1 MKGLKLKAENLFFNT
16 TLRNIEEGVC
26 FLTPNLTVL
35 FWNESATKILG
46 VPANEIVGK
55 SLINLKPGDNP
66 DEWEDALVDIAE
78 KGKDASFYIT
88 VGDGEY
94 EKKVAVDFHAI
105 KDTSETPGVKTIGFV
120 ACFRD
125 LSGTLG
131 KDASESLKGIIDVC
145 TMLFNE
151 IPDLV
156 FVVDP
161 KKKIAWSNLAGS
173 AFIGSCNG
181 DSEGMSFLNLLGECP
196 IKPSCSIYS
205 FSPEKRTPVYELET
219 KTRGKSFSVTCVP
232 VVVQGKLICS
242 IHFMR
247 DMTDMKQALDRLV
260 SSEES
265 YRSVIENGRGFYIHR
280 FDKNGNLL
288 LASPYM
294 EQIFGGSLD
303 EYLGDARGWMGQIHP
318 RDIER
323 VAREVNYSIEH
334 AVTFDQQ
341 YRIVPRNKKDVV
353 WVRTRF
359 YPIFDQSGDVL
370 YFDGITFDI
379 TEQKQMEK
387 QVISSERMKAIG
399 EMTGG
404 VAHNINNLLAGIM
417 GNLQLLEME
426 GAKYLPP
433 TALNQ
438 IQQAFLGSRRI
449 GELVKQMLTFARAED
464 SDDTWINISVLAII
478 NRVIKLTEPLW
489 KDAKQKEGKEV
500 RFRVDLP
507 EEVQVVGNINELTT
521 LFNNIIVN
529 SIEAID
535 DVGSISITGERKSDK
550 FVEIVISDTG
560 KGMTPETLKR
570 SIEPL
575 FSTKGTVG
583 VGMGLSVA
591 YGIAKKYQGD
601 INITSEAGKGT
612 RVSIVLP
619 SGYKE
624 EVPEVGEEQEIMI
637 TGGGIIRVLVI
648 EDEPDVREILALFLE
663 KRGYEVEV
671 ASSGHEG
678 VKMFLNR
685 PFDVVFTDLGMARMT
700 GWEVAQKIKSEKP
713 ETRVFLLTGW
723 GSEIEKEDQKMK
735 FIDGVVYKPFD
746 LEKLSNLLAQFSSP

>member
-1 MKGLKLKAENLFFNT
+1 MKGLKLKAEDLFYT
-16 TLRNIEEGVC
+16 TAFKNAEEGIC

-35 FWNESATKILG
+35 FWNDSASQILG
-46 VPANEIVGK
+46 VRPEQIVGK
-55 SLINLKPGDNP
+55 SLIDLGVGDDP
-66 DEWEDALVDIAE
+66 DEWENTLVDVAE
-78 KGKDASFYIT
+78 KGKDHSFHVT
-88 VGDGEY
+88 VKDENH
-94 EKKVAVDFHAI
+94 EKKVAISLHCIRGERA
-105 KDTSETPGVKTIGFV
+105 KNAGFV
-120 ACFRD
+120 AFFRD
-125 LSGTLG
+125 MSAVLG
-131 KDASESLKGIIDVC
+131 RDMAESLKGLIDIC
-145 TMLFNE
+145 AIFFDD

-161 KKKIAWSNLAGS
+161 ENKIAWKNQAAETFLKGEAEEPGEELS
-173 AFIGSCNG
+173 FI
-181 DSEGMSFLNLLGECP
+181 DFLDDCP
-196 IKPSCSIYS
+196 LKPTCSIYS
-205 FSPEKRTPVYELET
+205 FSPDKKPPVCEVET
-219 KTRGKSFSVTCVP
+219 KVKGKYFSVLCMP
-232 VVVQGKLICS
+232 VVARDKLLGS
-242 IHFMR
+242 VHFMR
-247 DMTDMKQALDRLV
+247 DNTEVKEAFEKLKT
-260 SSEES
+260 SEES
-265 YRSVIENGRGFYIHR
+265 YRSVIENGRGFYVHR
-280 FDKNGNLL
+280 FDPKGSLL

-294 EQIFGGSLD
+294 EKIFGGSLD

-323 VAREVNYSIEH
+323 IASEVNYSLEN

-341 YRIVPRNKKDVV
+341 YRIISRNSKDVV

-359 YPIFDQSGDVL
+359 YPIFDESGEVL

-387 QVISSERMKAIG
+387 QIISSERMKAIG

-426 GAKYLPP
+426 GSKYLPP

-464 SDDTWINISVLAII
+464 SDDTWINVSVLAII

-500 RFRVDLP
+500 RFRVDVP

-535 DVGSISITGERKSDK
+535 DVGSISITGNRKSDK
-550 FVEIVISDTG
+550 LVEIVISDTG

-601 INITSEAGKGT
+601 ITISSEPGKGT

-624 EVPEVGEEQEIMI
+624 EIPELKEEQKIMVSD
-637 TGGGIIRVLVI
+637 TGIIRVLVI

-663 KRGYEVEV
+663 KRGYKVEV
-671 ASSGHEG
+671 ASSGQEG
-678 VKMFLNR
+678 VKMFMEN

-713 ETRVFLLTGW
+713 DARVFLLTGW

-735 FIDGVVYKPFD
+735 YVDGIVYKPFD
-746 LEKLSNLLAQFSSP
+746 LEKLSNLLAQFSSN